1 MQDRQAP
8 LLILQFSFTKLFF
21 VDKTESTGVYNTIR
35 SIKNYACMPLPMYGK
50 FLVIIILV
58 IAFTATIA
66 GTTTTVVGQNQ
77 TINLTALF
85 TPDTDTDNDTND
97 TTTATT
103 LENITAANNMSTT
116 SAVTTTAAN
125 VTAINNMTIED
136 AKELYLSV
144 WNQTEFNATFS
155 TFVEPFSAAGYGV
168 YEERS
173 NVFAPGETIVLYV
186 EPVGFAH
193 RQIIDEEGGNNN
205 TLYFMNMTA
214 DYEIAAANGT
224 ELQLIEDVQAGSI
237 TSHRPNTEMPLTLTI
252 TPEVQPLPIGDYI
265 ITYSVTD
272 EVSGESF
279 ELEKEITVAERE

>member
-1 MQDRQAP
+1 M
-8 LLILQFSFTKLFF
+8 
-21 VDKTESTGVYNTIR
+21 
-35 SIKNYACMPLPMYGK
+35 YAK
-50 FLVIIILV
+50 FLVIIIVV
-58 IAFTATIA
+58 IAFTGTIA
-66 GTTTTVVGQNQ
+66 GATTTVVGQNQ
-77 TINLTALF
+77 TINLTSLF
-85 TPDTDTDNDTND
+85 TPDTDNDTND

-103 LENITAANNMSTT
+103 LENITATNTMSTT
-116 SAVTTTAAN
+116 SGVTTTAN
-125 VTAINNMTIED
+125 MTATNNMTIED

-173 NVFAPGETIVLYV
+173 NIFVPGETIVLYV

-193 RQIIDEEGGNNN
+193 EQVIDEKGGGNNN
-205 TLYFMNMTA
+205 TMLYLMNITA

-224 ELQLIEDVQAGSI
+224 ELQLIEDVQVGSI
-237 TSHRPNTEMPLTLTI
+237 TSHRPNTEMFLTLTLA
-252 TPEVQPLPIGDYI
+252 PEVQPLPIGSYV

-279 ELEKEITVAERE
+279 QLEKEITVAERE

>member
-1 MQDRQAP
+1 
-8 LLILQFSFTKLFF
+8 
-21 VDKTESTGVYNTIR
+21 
-35 SIKNYACMPLPMYGK
+35 MYGK
-50 FLVIIILV
+50 FLVAIIVV
-58 IAFTATIA
+58 IVFTAAIA
-66 GTTTTVVGQNQ
+66 GTTTTTTTVVGQNQ
-77 TINLTALF
+77 TINLTALL
-85 TPDTDTDNDTND
+85 TPDTNNDD

-116 SAVTTTAAN
+116 SAAATTTAAN
-125 VTAINNMTIED
+125 VTATNNMTIED

-173 NVFAPGETIVLYV
+173 NIFEPDETIVIYV

-193 RQIIDEEGGNNN
+193 EQVIDEEGGSNNN
-205 TLYFMNMTA
+205 TMLYLMNMTA

-224 ELQLIEDVQAGSI
+224 ELQLIEDVQVGSI
-237 TSHRPNTEMPLTLTI
+237 TSHRPNTEMFLTI
-252 TPEVQPLPIGDYI
+252 TLTPERSGIIEAFEVQPLPIGSYV

-279 ELEKEITVAERE
+279 QLEKDITVAERE

>member
-1 MQDRQAP
+1 MH
-8 LLILQFSFTKLFF
+8 
-21 VDKTESTGVYNTIR
+21 
-35 SIKNYACMPLPMYGK
+35 MPLPMYDK
-50 FLVIIILV
+50 FFVIIIIVV
-58 IAFTATIA
+58 ITFIATIA
-66 GTTTTVVGQNQ
+66 GTTTITVVGQQQKNQ
-77 TINLTALF
+77 TVNLTALF
-85 TPDTDTDNDTND
+85 TQATNND
-97 TTTATT
+97 TTTTT
-103 LENITAANNMSTT
+103 ETPANNTAANM
-116 SAVTTTAAN
+116 TTTTTVNATN
-125 VTAINNMTIED
+125 VTATDNMAIED
-136 AKELYLSV
+136 AKDLYLSV
-144 WNQTEFNATFS
+144 WNQTAFNATFS

>member
-1 MQDRQAP
+1 MYD
-8 LLILQFSFTKLFF
+8 KFF
-21 VDKTESTGVYNTIR
+21 
-35 SIKNYACMPLPMYGK
+35 
-50 FLVIIILV
+50 IIIIIVV

-66 GTTTTVVGQNQ
+66 GTSATTVVGQNQ
-77 TINLTALF
+77 TLNLTTLL
-85 TPDTDTDNDTND
+85 TPDTNNDD
-97 TTTATT
+97 TTTTT
-103 LENITAANNMSTT
+103 TTTTMTLANTTTAANMTTT
-116 SAVTTTAAN
+116 SAGTAAN
-125 VTAINNMTIED
+125 VTATNNMTIED

-144 WNQTEFNATFS
+144 WNQTEFNTTFS

-193 RQIIDEEGGNNN
+193 EQVIDEEGGSNNN
-205 TLYFMNMTA
+205 STLYLMNMTA

-224 ELQLIEDVQAGSI
+224 KLQLIEDVQVGSI
-237 TSHRPNTEMPLTLTI
+237 TSHRPNTEMFLTLTLAQ
-252 TPEVQPLPIGDYI
+252 EVQPFPVGNYV

>member
-1 MQDRQAP
+1 
-8 LLILQFSFTKLFF
+8 
-21 VDKTESTGVYNTIR
+21 
-35 SIKNYACMPLPMYGK
+35 MYGK
-50 FLVIIILV
+50 FLVAIIVV
-58 IAFTATIA
+58 IAFTAAIA
-66 GTTTTVVGQNQ
+66 GTTTTTVVGQNQ
-77 TINLTALF
+77 TINLTALL
-85 TPDTDTDNDTND
+85 TPDTNNDD

-103 LENITAANNMSTT
+103 LTNITAANNMSTT
-116 SAVTTTAAN
+116 SAATTTAAN
-125 VTAINNMTIED
+125 VTATNNMTIED

-173 NVFAPGETIVLYV
+173 NIFAPGETIVLYV

-193 RQIIDEEGGNNN
+193 EQVIDEGGSSNNN
-205 TLYFMNMTA
+205 TMLYLMNMTA

-224 ELQLIEDVQAGSI
+224 ELQLIEDVQVGSI
-237 TSHRPNTEMPLTLTI
+237 TSHRPNTEMFLTLTL
-252 TPEVQPLPIGDYI
+252 TPERFGIIEAFEVQPLPIGNYV

-279 ELEKEITVAERE
+279 QLEKEITVAERE

>member
-1 MQDRQAP
+1 
-8 LLILQFSFTKLFF
+8 
-21 VDKTESTGVYNTIR
+21 
-35 SIKNYACMPLPMYGK
+35 MYGK
-50 FLVIIILV
+50 FFIIIIMVIIAV
-58 IAFTATIA
+58 TATIA
-66 GTTTTVVGQNQ
+66 GTSITVVGQQQKNQ
-77 TINLTALF
+77 TVNLTALF
-85 TPDTDTDNDTND
+85 TQSTNND
-97 TTTATT
+97 TTTTMGV
-103 LENITAANNMSTT
+103 LANNTATNMT
-116 SAVTTTAAN
+116 TTTANATN
-125 VTAINNMTIED
+125 VTATDNMTIED
-136 AKELYLSV
+136 AKDLYLSV

-168 YEERS
+168 YEGRS

-224 ELQLIEDVQAGSI
+224 QLQLIEDVQAGSI

-252 TPEVQPLPIGDYI
+252 TPEVQPLPIGAYI
-265 ITYSVTD
+265 ITYTVTD

>member
-1 MQDRQAP
+1 MQNRQAP
-8 LLILQFSFTKLFF
+8 LLILQFSFIRLFF
-21 VDKTESTGVYNTIR
+21 VDKTESTDVYNTIR
-35 SIKNYACMPLPMYGK
+35 SIKNYACMPLPMYDK
-50 FLVIIILV
+50 FFIIIIIVV
-58 IAFTATIA
+58 ITFTATIA
-66 GTTTTVVGQNQ
+66 GTTITVVGQQNQ
-77 TINLTALF
+77 TNNLTALL
-85 TPDTDTDNDTND
+85 TQATNNDTTN
-97 TTTATT
+97 TTETLGNITATNMTTATT
-103 LENITAANNMSTT
+103 A
-116 SAVTTTAAN
+116 SATN
-125 VTAINNMTIED
+125 VTDTDDMTIED

-193 RQIIDEEGGNNN
+193 RQIIGEEGGNNN

-224 ELQLIEDVQAGSI
+224 KLQLIEDVQAGSI

-272 EVSGESF
+272 DVSGKSF
-279 ELEKEITVAERE
+279 ELKKEITVAERE

>member
-1 MQDRQAP
+1 
-8 LLILQFSFTKLFF
+8 
-21 VDKTESTGVYNTIR
+21 
-35 SIKNYACMPLPMYGK
+35 MPLPMYGK

-116 SAVTTTAAN
+116 SAITTTTAAN
-125 VTAINNMTIED
+125 VTATNNMTIED

-173 NVFAPGETIVLYV
+173 NIFAPGETIVLYV

-193 RQIIDEEGGNNN
+193 EQVIDEKGGGNNN
-205 TLYFMNMTA
+205 TMLYLMNMTA

-224 ELQLIEDVQAGSI
+224 EFQLIEDVQVGNI
-237 TSHRPNTEMPLTLTI
+237 TSHRPNTEMFLTLTL
-252 TPEVQPLPIGDYI
+252 TPERFGIIEAFEVQPLPIGNYV

-279 ELEKEITVAERE
+279 QLEKDITVAERE

>member
-1 MQDRQAP
+1 
-8 LLILQFSFTKLFF
+8 
-21 VDKTESTGVYNTIR
+21 
-35 SIKNYACMPLPMYGK
+35 MPLPMYDK
-50 FLVIIILV
+50 FFIIIIIVVV
-58 IAFTATIA
+58 IAFIATIA
-66 GTTTTVVGQNQ
+66 GTTITVVGQQQKNQ
-77 TINLTALF
+77 TVNLTALF
-85 TPDTDTDNDTND
+85 TQATNND
-97 TTTATT
+97 TTTTT
-103 LENITAANNMSTT
+103 ETLANNTATNMT
-116 SAVTTTAAN
+116 TTTANATN
-125 VTAINNMTIED
+125 VTASDNMTIED
-136 AKELYLSV
+136 AKDLYLSV

-193 RQIIDEEGGNNN
+193 RQIIDEGGNNN

-272 EVSGESF
+272 EVSGKSF
-279 ELEKEITVAERE
+279 KLEKEITVAERVV